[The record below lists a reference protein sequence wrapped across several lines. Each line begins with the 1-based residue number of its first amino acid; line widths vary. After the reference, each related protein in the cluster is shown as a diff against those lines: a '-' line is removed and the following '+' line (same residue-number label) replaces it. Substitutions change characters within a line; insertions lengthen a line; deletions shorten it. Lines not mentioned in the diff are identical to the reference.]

1 MAAVLLVKGIIA
13 YGRLHDFS
21 QAVETFVA
29 HRRQRGW
36 AIPEVLYGLAGPMN
50 TVLMIFRYRE
60 VHDWELECTAER
72 DDPQYGRI
80 ASQLPYS
87 AGSIQYELY
96 QSSDAAAAPET
107 TPR

>member
-13 YGRLHDFS
+13 YGRLHDFT
-21 QAVETFVA
+21 QAVDAFSSY
-29 HRRQRGW
+29 RRQRGW

-50 TVLMIFRYRE
+50 TVLMILRYAE
-60 VHDWELECTAER
+60 VRDWETECAAER

-96 QSSDAAAAPET
+96 QLQPGKASG
-107 TPR
+107 